1 MKKTNLLSKRRNKKY
16 VKLLND
22 KKIYYKKSSKSKKII
37 LNLLFLIIYTIFIIF
52 ISSFFFKKKYSSNIT
67 NNQSYQSQSS
77 DINPVLL
84 LKNLTNNDED
94 LYEKVKN
101 CLEKDPDEQ
110 MCIYH
115 LLCPKEV
122 VGKERVFVGPDKEGG
137 TYIMLN
143 DFEDIKI
150 AYSLGI
156 DNNIDFDKDLAEKG
170 IDIYMYDHTIDK
182 LPSENPKFHWKKI
195 GVGGNSD
202 RSDKIQTLLDM
213 MKENGHLNEK
223 NMILKIDVEGAEWNT
238 FKDIPEDV
246 LTQFKYIL
254 LEYHFYNL
262 EASVI
267 YNILKKIHKTHQV
280 YFIHTNYI
288 SKIINFGNNRI
299 VGCIEVSY
307 IIRKGYNFATDK
319 SIYPLK
325 EHNFI
330 ENKGFNP
337 NILKLF
343 DNYEKY

>member
-1 MKKTNLLSKRRNKKY
+1 MKETKLLKKRKNKNY
-16 VKLLND
+16 VKIIND
-22 KKIYYKKSSKSKKII
+22 DKIYYRKSSYSKKIT
-37 LNLLFLIIYTIFIIF
+37 LNLIFLIVYTILVIF
-52 ISSFFFKKKYSSNIT
+52 LTSFFIKKKNSHNIT
-67 NNQSYQSQSS
+67 NIQSH
-77 DINPVLL
+77 PVESNLDL
-84 LKNLTNNDED
+84 LKNLTNGDEV

-122 VGKERVFVGPDKEGG
+122 VGKNRVLAGPDREGG
-137 TYIMLN
+137 TYIMLD

-156 DNNIDFDKDLAEKG
+156 DKNIDFDKAIADKG
-170 IDIYMYDHTIDK
+170 IDVYMYDHTIDK
-182 LPSENPKFHWKKI
+182 LLFENPKFHWKKI

-202 RSDKIQTLLDM
+202 RSNNIQTLLDM

-223 NMILKIDVEGAEWNT
+223 SMILKIDVEGAEWNT
-238 FKDIPEDV
+238 FKDVPEDV

-254 LEYHFYNL
+254 LEYHFYNT

-267 YNILKKIHKTHQV
+267 YNTLKKIHKTHQP
-280 YFIHTNYI
+280 YFIHTNYL
-288 SKIINFGNNRI
+288 SPIINFGNNRM

-319 SIYPLK
+319 SVYPLK